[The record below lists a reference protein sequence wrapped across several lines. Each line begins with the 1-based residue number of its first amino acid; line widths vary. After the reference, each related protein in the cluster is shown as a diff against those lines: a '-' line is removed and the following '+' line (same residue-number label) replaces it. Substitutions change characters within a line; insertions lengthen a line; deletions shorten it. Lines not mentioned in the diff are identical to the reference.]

1 MKIAIAKTAGF
12 CMGVRRAVDVALDAA
27 NKHAGPIYTYGP
39 LIHNPQVLALLAE
52 KGVSVMDTIPER
64 GSGTVI
70 IRAHGVPPEA
80 KSALKTAGFT
90 VVDATCPRVIKVQ
103 TIIGK
108 HARLGY
114 AAIIVGDQD
123 HPEVVG
129 LLGCAGE
136 HGVVAGT
143 LETLSALPPY
153 KQAIVVAQTTQS
165 IHLFRKIK
173 EWAAHRHPH
182 YKVFDTICD
191 STQKRQ
197 DEISKL
203 AENADAVVVVGGRN
217 SGNTQRLAELAK
229 QAGVPSYHVET
240 ETELDRGALSSANSI
255 AITAGASTPNWITKR
270 VFRSLE
276 TLPNAGGASIGN
288 CLFKL
293 QRTLLL
299 TTIYLSVGA
308 GCLCYACNRLQ
319 GIERQFPYVLIA
331 MLYVLSMHLLNNLI
345 GRKIDQFKDP
355 HRAAFYNTYYTPLTI
370 LAISA
375 GGVGLLTAATVGWI
389 PFLILL
395 AMSSTGLLYNTR
407 LVPKGLLNN
416 NFRGLRDVPGS
427 KTVLIAVAWGIV
439 TAGFPSLA
447 ETGSVGA
454 ASLIVFLWAVGMVF
468 VRTAFFDILDMQ
480 GDRIVGEETIAILL
494 GGKRTRLLLRGML
507 CLLFLMLQ
515 AAAALQL
522 ISPLGYALAI
532 CPVMLYIV
540 LVAHDAGNILPG
552 IRLEFLVE
560 SHFVIAGIIALIL
573 ALVI

>member
-1 MKIAIAKTAGF
+1 MKISIAKTAGF

-27 NKHAGPIYTYGP
+27 NKHTGPIYTYGP

-52 KGVSVMDTIPER
+52 KGVSVMDQIPER

-103 TIIGK
+103 TIIRK

-136 HGVVAGT
+136 QGVVAGT

-153 KQAIVVAQTTQS
+153 EQAIVVAQTTQN
-165 IHLFRKIK
+165 IHFFKK
-173 EWAAHRHPH
+173 VKNWAMHRHPH

-197 DEISKL
+197 DEISKM

-240 ETELDRGALSSANSI
+240 ETELDRKALSSANSI

-288 CLFKL
+288 LIFML

-355 HRAAFYNTYYTPLTI
+355 HRAVFYNTHYTPLTI

-395 AMSSTGLLYNTR
+395 AMSAMGLLYNTR

-416 NFRGLRDVPGS
+416 NFRGLRDVPGA
-427 KTVLIAVAWGIV
+427 KTVLIAVAWGVV

-447 ETGSVGA
+447 ETGRVGA
-454 ASLIVFLWAVGMVF
+454 SSLIVFLWAVGMVF

-480 GDRIVGEETIAILL
+480 GDRIVGEETLAILL
-494 GGKRTRLLLRGML
+494 GGKRTRLLLQGML
-507 CLLFLMLQ
+507 CILFLMLQ

-532 CPVMLYIV
+532 CPVLLYIV

-560 SHFVIAGIIALIL
+560 SHFVIAGILALIL
-573 ALVI
+573 TLVR